1 MYIKDTWIKFG
12 EHNYMNLYDFIKDK
26 SHGVY
31 VEYEEPVVKEVHS
44 DNILDMEHNAGIVLK
59 FKDGS
64 CKTLVEL
71 SRGDLKDCIQLVR
84 GSLKYNGDVEIETN
98 LDSQIEKLNK
108 RRSLL
113 GISDRYTTDGV
124 SIIDTVTEAR
134 IKETVKNAQ
143 YVGFKL
149 VKGKIDQ
156 YIDDY
161 DFLDL
166 VNLRFAEMQFRA
178 HKPTKLRYIATS
190 FKHATVKLDS
200 NITIGEAVYLNVTP
214 DMAPRI
220 DRMTEV
226 YLFSKGVYDLSK
238 VSFIGQINIENDDI
252 ILDFGDNFVNIDEKS
267 INSGVHRVTIKYKND
282 KYDDLFGKMDFH
294 TIIKES

>member
-1 MYIKDTWIKFG
+1 MHIKDTWIRFR

-44 DNILDMEHNAGIVLK
+44 DNILDMENNAGIALK

-64 CKTLVEL
+64 CKTLVNL
-71 SRGDLKDCIQLVR
+71 SRSDLKDCVRLVR
-84 GSLKYNGDVEIETN
+84 ERYKDDGGVEIETD
-98 LDSQIEKLNK
+98 LDYLIEKLNK

-113 GISDRYTTDGV
+113 GITDRYTTDGV
-124 SIIDTVTEAR
+124 SIIDNVTGAR

-143 YVGFKL
+143 YVGFKI

-178 HKPTKLRYIATS
+178 HKPTKLRYVATS

-226 YLFSKGVYDLSK
+226 YLFSKGVHDLSK
-238 VSFIGQINIENDDI
+238 VSFIGRINIEGDDI
-252 ILDFGDNFVNIDEKS
+252 ILDFGDNFVDIDEKS
-267 INSGVHRVTIKYKND
+267 INSLEHGVTIKYKND
-282 KYDDLFGKMDFH
+282 KYDDLFSKRVWD
-294 TIIKES
+294 TIIKEK

>member
-64 CKTLVEL
+64 CKTLVDL
-71 SRGDLKDCIQLVR
+71 SRSDLKDCVQLVR
-84 GSLKYNGDVEIETN
+84 ETFKDDGDVEIETD

-113 GISDRYTTDGV
+113 GITARFTTDGV
-124 SIIDTVTEAR
+124 SIIDNVTGGS
-134 IKETVKNAQ
+134 IKETAKNAQ

-149 VKGKIDQ
+149 VKGEIDQ
-156 YIDDY
+156 YIDGY

-166 VNLRFAEMQFRA
+166 VNLKFAEMQFRA

-190 FKHATVKLDS
+190 FKLSIVKLDS
-200 NITIGEAVYLNVTP
+200 NITVGEAVYLNVTP

-226 YLFSKGVYDLSK
+226 YLFDKGVYDLSK

-282 KYDDLFGKMDFH
+282 KYDDLFDKMDFH
-294 TIIKES
+294 NIIKES